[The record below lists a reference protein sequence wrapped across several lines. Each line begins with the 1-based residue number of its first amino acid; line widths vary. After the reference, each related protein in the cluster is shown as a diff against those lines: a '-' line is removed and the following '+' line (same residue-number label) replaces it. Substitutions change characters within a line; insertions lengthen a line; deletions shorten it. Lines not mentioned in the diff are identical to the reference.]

1 MAGKTPQKAV
11 QNFVKPI
18 QLALSCVTDCVIA
31 RSGDDSTNKDHVLIV
46 GEGEPFPLRRTSG
59 SALRARVSQNYR
71 IVPAEGPRGPWKVT
85 TTAYLYTLEEADG
98 PEILSYQ
105 WHPSGPSSVHYP
117 HLHVGQAAGKP
128 RPELR
133 RAHLPTGRISLEQF
147 LWLAIEAFKV
157 RPRRDDW
164 RDVLFKTRQKFEQW
178 RTWT

>member
-1 MAGKTPQKAV
+1 MAGKTPPKAV
-11 QNFVKPI
+11 QDFVKPI
-18 QLALSCVTDCVIA
+18 QLALSCVTNAQIT
-31 RSGDDSTNKDHVLIV
+31 RSGDYRTTADHVLV
-46 GEGEPFPLRRTSG
+46 VADGEPFALPRTSG

-98 PEILSYQ
+98 LEILSYQ

-128 RPELR
+128 RPELQ

-157 RPRRDDW
+157 RPRRDDR
-164 RDVLFKTRQKFEQW
+164 RDVLYRTLQKFEQW
-178 RTWT
+178 RTWA